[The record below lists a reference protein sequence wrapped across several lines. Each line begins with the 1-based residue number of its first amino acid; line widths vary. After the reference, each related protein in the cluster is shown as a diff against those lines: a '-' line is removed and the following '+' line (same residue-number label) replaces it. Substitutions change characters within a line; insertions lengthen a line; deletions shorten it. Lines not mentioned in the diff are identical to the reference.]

1 MAGLLSLILGIL
13 FFPITLLFSWV
24 IVHPQEEA
32 VILMWGKL
40 KRLLREPGLYWNI
53 LWGRKVIKI
62 STKKQAI
69 DIPRSVVADGN
80 GNPIVVAGVVT
91 YRFVDTKKA
100 ALEVEKADEFVKT
113 QALAVLKQ
121 LCSRYP
127 YESKEGESLKS
138 EAAEIGGEM
147 VRLLQEKVEAA
158 GAEVQ
163 AFELSDL
170 TYAPEIASAMLVRQQ
185 AQALVDARKTIVEGA
200 VEIVSDAV
208 SMLEERDLGIPKD
221 EQPRMISNLLTVI
234 CGDANVQPTLP
245 VGAPPGVQD
254 DGGNARLQ
262 ELLEQVVKNT
272 KPPR

>member
-1 MAGLLSLILGIL
+1 MSHLLSLLLGIL
-13 FFPITLLFSWV
+13 FLPFTILLSWV

-32 VILMWGKL
+32 VVLSWGKL
-40 KRLLREPGLYWNI
+40 SRLLQAPGLYWSVI
-53 LWGRKVIKI
+53 WGRKVIKI
-62 STKKQAI
+62 TTKKQAI

-91 YRFVDTKKA
+91 YRFVDSKKA
-100 ALEVEKADEFVKT
+100 ALEVESAADFVKT

-127 YESKEGESLKS
+127 YEAKEGESLKS
-138 EAAEIGGEM
+138 EAEEIGREM
-147 VRLLQEKVEAA
+147 VALLQKKVAAA
-158 GAEVQ
+158 GAEVES
-163 AFELSDL
+163 FELSDL

-208 SMLEERDLGIPKD
+208 TMLEERHLGIPKA

-234 CGDANVQPTLP
+234 CGDSNVQPTMP
-245 VGAPPGVQD
+245 VGAQPGGDEEQ
-254 DGGNARLQ
+254 ASRRL
-262 ELLEQVVKNT
+262 EALLEQIVTNT
-272 KPPR
+272 KKP

>member
-1 MAGLLSLILGIL
+1 MSHFLSFFLGIL
-13 FFPITLLFSWV
+13 FLPLTLLMSWV

-32 VILMWGKL
+32 VVLSWGKL
-40 KRLLREPGLYWNI
+40 RRLLREPGLYWAVI
-53 LWGRKVIKI
+53 WGRKVIKI
-62 STKKQAI
+62 TTKKQAI

-91 YRFVDTKKA
+91 YRFVDSQKA
-100 ALEVEKADEFVKT
+100 ALEVEDAADFVKT

-127 YESKEGESLKS
+127 YEATEGESLKS
-138 EAAEIGGEM
+138 EASEIGQEM
-147 VRLLQEKVEAA
+147 VALLQQKVAAA
-158 GAEVQ
+158 GAEVE

-185 AQALVDARKTIVEGA
+185 AQALVDARKTIVKGA

-208 SMLEERDLGIPKD
+208 SMLEERKLGIPKD

-234 CGDANVQPTLP
+234 CGDSNVQPTMP
-245 VGAPPGVQD
+245 VGAAPGGDEEQAAKRVE
-254 DGGNARLQ
+254 
-262 ELLEQVVKNT
+262 ELLEQIAKNT
-272 KPPR
+272 KKP